1 MRETATKQKN
11 NLPKRPECQIQD
23 WCYVRPVIA
32 ASLPS
37 KRCGKRESRVQ
48 TGGPATVGKT
58 TFLNRFR
65 DHWVCDGHIHKPAAV

>member
-1 MRETATKQKN
+1 
-11 NLPKRPECQIQD
+11 
-23 WCYVRPVIA
+23 VRPVIA

-58 TFLNRFR
+58 TFVNRFR
-65 DHWVCDGHIHKPAAV
+65 DHWVCDGHIHKPEAV